1 MEIRSQN
8 MVAEDLLEG
17 LNPAQKQVATTTE
30 GPLLVL
36 AGAGTGKTRC
46 IIYRTGYLIAT
57 GRVHMENLL
66 IVTFTNKAAREL
78 RQRLAQTFN
87 LNSPRL
93 WVGTFHS
100 IFGRI
105 LRYEADYLP
114 FNSNYVIYDEK
125 DQKNLIRKIFTELN
139 IDTKIFKPQAVR
151 NVISRQKNNLI
162 KPEQFWDFNENNPWT
177 QQVFRIYKAYQNAL
191 LKLNALDFD
200 DILMYMAFLLDEQ
213 EKVRIKWQK
222 KFKYI
227 MIDEYQDTNY
237 AQFEIIRNLAC
248 EHQNICV
255 VGDDDQAIYTWRG
268 ATIKNILNFE
278 SDYNNVA
285 KIKLERN
292 YRSHANIL
300 KLANSLICHN
310 SLRHSKELYTDLELQ
325 EKPHLVAL
333 DDDSSEAEFIAEL
346 VREFKKTSPYAES
359 AVLYRTNA
367 QSRILEKIL
376 VLKNIPYRIFGG
388 VNFYQRQEIKDIL
401 CYLRTINNPS
411 DLESIKRAILL
422 REGIGKSTVE
432 KLFQTAEN
440 SGHSVSEIILKGE
453 YPFLSSRPAKLL
465 ADFRNLWLEL
475 LDSSKSLSIYKLIWV
490 LLDKTGLGNMYGILQ
505 EKDLKKKKIFPEPDQ
520 QSRYEN
526 ICELLI
532 SAEEFIEEFS
542 SENEEKPSLSEYL
555 ASATL
560 QTDLD
565 TSDEKNDAVNLMTM
579 HNAKGLEFDHV
590 MIIGLEDGLLPHN
603 RSFDS
608 ESSMEEE
615 RRLLYVGLTR
625 ARLTLHLTLA
635 RWRRAIYGVDVTMP
649 SRFIQ
654 DFDPDYIDEDRYDRY
669 AYLTPSRPAKTKT
682 PQQNEK
688 VIILESQKH
697 FKIGQKIKHVNLG
710 IGVILSVDGVG
721 RDARLVIKFDGGTI
735 KKIVGNYVEII

>member
-1 MEIRSQN
+1 
-8 MVAEDLLEG
+8 MVAEDLLSG
-17 LNPAQKQVATTTE
+17 LNPAQKKVATTTE

-46 IIYRTGYLIAT
+46 IIFRAGYLIAT
-57 GRVHMENLL
+57 GHVRMENLL

-105 LRYEADYLP
+105 LRYEAEHLP
-114 FNSNYVIYDEK
+114 FNSNYVIYDDR
-125 DQKNLIRKIFTELN
+125 DQKNLIRNIFSELN

-151 NVISRQKNNLI
+151 NIISKHKNNLI

-191 LKLNALDFD
+191 LQLNALDFD
-200 DILMYMAFLLDEQ
+200 DILMFTAFLLADNED
-213 EKVRIKWQK
+213 VRNKWQK

-278 SDYNNVA
+278 SDYKDVV

-310 SLRHSKELYTDLELQ
+310 QLRHSKELYTDLESQ

-346 VREFKKTSPYAES
+346 VRDFKKTSPYSES

-376 VLKNIPYRIFGG
+376 VQKNIPYRIYGG

-401 CYLRTINNPS
+401 CYLRMINNPF

-422 REGIGKSTVE
+422 RDGIGKSTVE
-432 KLFQTAEN
+432 KLFQTAET
-440 SGHSVSEIILKGE
+440 SGHSVAEIILKGE

-465 ADFRNLWLEL
+465 ADFKTLWLEL
-475 LDSSKSLSIYKLIWV
+475 QDSSKSLSIYKLIWV
-490 LLDKTGLGNMYGILQ
+490 LLDKTGLGNLYGILQ
-505 EKDLKKKKIFPEPDQ
+505 EKDIKKKKIFPEPDQ

-532 SAEEFIEEFS
+532 SAEEFMEEFS
-542 SENEEKPSLSEYL
+542 SENEEEPSLTEYL

-615 RRLLYVGLTR
+615 RRLLYVGITR

-635 RWRRAIYGVDVTMP
+635 RWRRALYGVDVTMP

-669 AYLTPSRPAKTKT
+669 AYLTPSRPPKTKT
-682 PQQNEK
+682 LQQNEK

-710 IGVILSVDGVG
+710 TGIILSVDGVG
-721 RDARLVIKFDGGTI
+721 REARLVIKFDGGPI